1 MAEQIAHTKNGKIEQ
16 FGRIC
21 FYAGLLLELLI
32 VILDKSSWI
41 NPLEG
46 QMFRVSFLLFACK
59 LCVTKY
65 SKKEWLAVL
74 AAGVIAG
81 LCYLSSD
88 RDEAVRAVVFVASM
102 KGIDH
107 KKALR
112 VVFYVTLTGM
122 AVLAILSLA
131 GVLGE
136 VWDAGAGYGI
146 KEGSRR
152 LCLGVGNSNALAIM
166 IWALMTLGV
175 YLFHEKMKP
184 VHWMLLG
191 VLTVGVY
198 AATMTR
204 TTFLVMAATLVL
216 AFVME
221 KFPKIAEKKSLY
233 IGGTAITTAGILFS
247 VYAAYISDW
256 YDFMP
261 GWVVKIDRIL
271 TGRIA
276 SIYAFENGG
285 GVLENWKL
293 FGDPDY
299 IEYFDMGYVRL
310 FFWYGIIP
318 GLCCII
324 LLFLLIWQ
332 CKNQK
337 DRMGFV
343 LILSFAVFTV
353 VEAHIVSVY
362 IARNYILFLLGAY
375 WTGMFP
381 FDGDDIYWWQLPSFL
396 LKTSKEIY

>member
-1 MAEQIAHTKNGKIEQ
+1 MAEQITHTKNGKIEQ

-81 LCYLSSD
+81 LCYLGSD

-122 AVLAILSLA
+122 AVLAMLSLA

-136 VWDAGAGYGI
+136 VWDACAGYGI

-191 VLTVGVY
+191 VLTLGVY

-204 TTFLVMAATLVL
+204 TTFLIMAATLVL
-216 AFVME
+216 AFVLE
-221 KFPKIAEKKSLY
+221 KFPQIAEKN
-233 IGGTAITTAGILFS
+233 
-247 VYAAYISDW
+247 
-256 YDFMP
+256 
-261 GWVVKIDRIL
+261 R
-271 TGRIA
+271 
-276 SIYAFENGG
+276 
-285 GVLENWKL
+285 
-293 FGDPDY
+293 
-299 IEYFDMGYVRL
+299 
-310 FFWYGIIP
+310 
-318 GLCCII
+318 
-324 LLFLLIWQ
+324 
-332 CKNQK
+332 
-337 DRMGFV
+337 
-343 LILSFAVFTV
+343 FTL
-353 VEAHIVSVY
+353 VE
-362 IARNYILFLLGAY
+362 L
-375 WTGMFP
+375 
-381 FDGDDIYWWQLPSFL
+381 Q
-396 LKTSKEIY
+396 

>member
-1 MAEQIAHTKNGKIEQ
+1 M
-16 FGRIC
+16 
-21 FYAGLLLELLI
+21 
-32 VILDKSSWI
+32 
-41 NPLEG
+41 
-46 QMFRVSFLLFACK
+46 
-59 LCVTKY
+59 
-65 SKKEWLAVL
+65 L

-81 LCYLSSD
+81 LCYLGSD

-184 VHWMLLG
+184 VHWILLG

-204 TTFLVMAATLVL
+204 TTFLIMAATLVL
-216 AFVME
+216 AFVLE
-221 KFPKIAEKKSLY
+221 KFPQIAEKKSLY
-233 IGGTAITTAGILFS
+233 IGGTAITAAGILFS

-381 FDGDDIYWWQLPSFL
+381 FDGDDIYWWQLPGF
-396 LKTSKEIY
+396 Y